1 MKISS
6 VAQMRAMD
14 RNAIEQFGI
23 PDQILMENAG
33 RASFG
38 VLAREWGVKG
48 KRYAVFCGS
57 GNNAGDGLVVARH
70 ILSNG
75 GSPVVFFVGD
85 PERLSGA
92 AKNNLLIAS
101 KLSIPMERVTDV
113 SALESVVFGDGIVD
127 AIFGTGLAR
136 EVSGLYR
143 EVIELINQSGLPV
156 LSLDIPSGVSGDTG
170 AVLGAAVR
178 ADQTVTFGL
187 PKTGN
192 MLYPGFEFCGKLS
205 VTHISFPPALYED
218 GDIKIETNGWLP
230 LSKREMTAHKGSVGD
245 ALFVAGASGYY
256 GAPYFS
262 AMSFLKAGGG
272 YARLAAPES
281 VVPFV
286 AANGP
291 EIVFVPQKQTI
302 SGSIAMENRESLLA
316 LAAVVDMVVIG
327 PGLSTCEETAG
338 LVRELV
344 CAVEKPLL
352 IDGDGITAVA
362 GHPDLVGNRRAP
374 TVLTPHP
381 GEMARLTGKSVPEIE
396 GNRIAILQE
405 ACLKMYAYIVL
416 KGAHS
421 LIGTPDG
428 RVFINLTGN
437 PGMASAGVGDVLTGT
452 IAAMFGQGL
461 PLEEAV
467 RKGVYLHGLAGD
479 LAALDKGQDGITA
492 GDLLNHLPYALKQD
506 RNESGVPE
514 NWIHEG
520 LPPASAL

>member
-1 MKISS
+1 
-6 VAQMRAMD
+6 MD

-92 AKNNLLIAS
+92 AKNNRIIAS

-113 SALESVVFGDGIVD
+113 SALESVVPGMDGIVD

-136 EVSGLYR
+136 EVTGLSR
-143 EVIELINQSGLPV
+143 EVIELINQSGLKV
-156 LSLDIPSGVSGDTG
+156 LSLDIPSGVNGDTG

-187 PKTGN
+187 PKIGN
-192 MLYPGFEFCGKLS
+192 MLYPGYEFCGKLS
-205 VTHISFPPALYED
+205 VTHISFPPLLYED
-218 GDIKIETNGWLP
+218 EGIKIETNGWLP
-230 LSKREMTAHKGSVGD
+230 LPKRAMTAHKGSVGD
-245 ALFVAGASGYY
+245 ALFVAGAVGYY

-327 PGLSTCEETAG
+327 PGLSTYEETAG
-338 LVRELV
+338 LIRELV

-362 GHPDLVGNRRAP
+362 GHPDLVGSRRAP

-396 GNRIAILQE
+396 ADRIAILQE
-405 ACLKMYAYIVL
+405 TCLNMHAYIVL

-479 LAALDKGQDGITA
+479 LAALDKGQDGMTA
-492 GDLLNHLPYALKQD
+492 GDLLEHLPYALKED
-506 RNESGVPE
+506 RKEADGPLN
-514 NWIHEG
+514 G
-520 LPPASAL
+520 LDFLSLV

>member
-14 RNAIEQFGI
+14 RNAIERFGI

-33 RASFG
+33 RTSFEA
-38 VLAREWGVKG
+38 LAREWGAKG

-75 GSPVVFFVGD
+75 GSPFVFFVGD
-85 PERLSGA
+85 PGRLSGA
-92 AKNNLLIAS
+92 AKNNLDIAL
-101 KLSIPMERVTDV
+101 KLSIPLERVTDV
-113 SALESVVFGDGIVD
+113 SAIEAAVLGMDGIVD

-136 EVSGLYR
+136 EVSGIYR
-143 EVIELINQSGLPV
+143 EVIELINRSGRPV
-156 LSLDIPSGVSGDTG
+156 LSLDIPSGVNGDTG

-192 MLYPGFEFCGKLS
+192 MLYPGFELCGKLS
-205 VTHISFPPALYED
+205 VTHISFPPFLYED
-218 GDIKIETNGWLP
+218 GSIGIETNDWLP
-230 LSKREMTAHKGSVGD
+230 LPKREITAHKGSAGD

-291 EIVFVPQKQTI
+291 EIVFVPQKQTGA
-302 SGSIAMENRESLLA
+302 GSIAMENKESLLA
-316 LAAVVDMVVIG
+316 LAAMVDIVVIG
-327 PGLSTCEETAG
+327 PGLSADEETAR

-344 CAVEKPLL
+344 SELEIPLL

-362 GHPDLVGNRRAP
+362 GHLELIRNRRAP

-396 GNRIAILQE
+396 ANRIAILQE
-405 ACLKMYAYIVL
+405 TCLNMHAYIVL

-421 LIGTPDG
+421 LIGTPEG

-437 PGMASAGVGDVLTGT
+437 PGMASAGVGDALTGT
-452 IAAMFGQGL
+452 IAALFGQGL
-461 PLEEAV
+461 PFEEAV
-467 RKGVYLHGLAGD
+467 RKGVFLHGLAGD
-479 LAALDKGQDGITA
+479 LAALDKGQDGMTA
-492 GDLLNHLPYALKQD
+492 GDVLERLPHALKQD
-506 RNESGVPE
+506 REKGNGCGE
-514 NWIHEG
+514 N
-520 LPPASAL
+520 LLFV